1 MKPSKF
7 QIFQKSLKIV
17 KNWYMIPL
25 IYYGF
30 VKSEYCVLN
39 LKSGHKIKIRV
50 KSTDLQ
56 VFTNVWL
63 NEEYKFS
70 GFNINDNDTII
81 DIGAHIGLFAIFA
94 SQFSKGGK
102 ILSFEP
108 VSSNY
113 KLLLEN
119 IELNKIS
126 IAHLFNLAVYNK
138 QKEIKIF
145 LNDDDAGHSIIRASL
160 NFEIVKTVS
169 LMKIMEMN
177 NINVCNYLKLD
188 CEGAEFEILEE
199 LPDSFFSRI
208 EKIVMEYHIFENN
221 IESLMQLKNRLNRL
235 NFKIIDK
242 PYSNKLGMLY
252 VKK

>member
-119 IELNKIS
+119 IELNKQDMVVVKS
-126 IAHLFNLAVYNK
+126 HFANRLIAPPLEPLF
-138 QKEIKIF
+138 
-145 LNDDDAGHSIIRASL
+145 SL
-160 NFEIVKTVS
+160 SKWSKKFET
-169 LMKIMEMN
+169 
-177 NINVCNYLKLD
+177 
-188 CEGAEFEILEE
+188 IL
-199 LPDSFFSRI
+199 
-208 EKIVMEYHIFENN
+208 
-221 IESLMQLKNRLNRL
+221 LKNQ
-235 NFKIIDK
+235 IQ
-242 PYSNKLGMLY
+242 
-252 VKK
+252 